1 MKGRIFLVALVMFF
15 AQRAYAQYEPTTTW
29 PYLYPD
35 FTSGELQPYKA
46 AARQGLF
53 NIHIPHGCLHFIDGD
68 MIREVNSAEVF
79 SVKVGADSFVCAGG
93 RLMKVMA
100 HDGNVYVLENSEI
113 DMNQLNATGGAYG
126 SSSST
131 LATTAL
137 SSIDDFSTGAA
148 TNHMQLK
155 SNKDNGRTLP
165 LMKKKYI
172 LLPGRLIYAT
182 KKDVLEVGGIENSVV
197 AAFIKENKIKWK
209 EDQSLLKVGLFLNEK
224 LNAK

>member
-29 PYLYPD
+29 PYIYPD

-46 AARQGLF
+46 APRKGMF
-53 NIHIPHGCLHFIDGD
+53 NIHIPHGCLHFIEGD

-79 SVKVGADSFVCAGG
+79 SVKVQKDCYVCAGG
-93 RLMKVMA
+93 RLMKVLTQE
-100 HDGNVYVLENSEI
+100 GNVYVLENCEI

-126 SSSST
+126 SSSTT

-137 SSIDDFSTGAA
+137 SSVDDFGTGTA

-165 LMKKKYI
+165 LIKKKYI

-182 KKDVLEVGGIENSVV
+182 KKDVVDVGGVDASVV

-209 EDQSLLKVGLFLNEK
+209 EEQSLLKVGLFLNEK